1 MNTMKRIKIIT
12 GDNMK
17 DRYRVELSLNIWC
30 DSDDEARQVAED
42 ICNEQRERFDNR
54 CQIIKICDSPF
65 GRIKERDI
73 RLYEWRA

>member
-1 MNTMKRIKIIT
+1 MT
-12 GDNMK
+12 

-42 ICNEQRERFDNR
+42 ICNDQKKRFDNR

-73 RLYEWRA
+73 IRYVL

>member
-1 MNTMKRIKIIT
+1 M
-12 GDNMK
+12 

-42 ICNEQRERFDNR
+42 ICNKQRKKFDNR

-73 RLYEWRA
+73 IRYVL

>member
-1 MNTMKRIKIIT
+1 M
-12 GDNMK
+12 

-30 DSDDEARQVAED
+30 DSDDKAKEIAED
-42 ICNEQRERFDNR
+42 ICNEQRKRFDNR

-73 RLYEWRA
+73 IRYVL

>member
-1 MNTMKRIKIIT
+1 
-12 GDNMK
+12 MK

-30 DSDDEARQVAED
+30 DSDEEARQVAED

-65 GRIKERDI
+65 GRVRERDI
-73 RLYEWRA
+73 RLYEWRAWYE